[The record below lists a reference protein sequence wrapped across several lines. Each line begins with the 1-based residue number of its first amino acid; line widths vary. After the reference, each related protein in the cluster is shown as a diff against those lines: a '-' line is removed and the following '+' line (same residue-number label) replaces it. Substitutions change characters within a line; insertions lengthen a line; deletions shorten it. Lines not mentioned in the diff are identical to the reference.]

1 MTNKEKLK
9 MAIEQDIDAKNNY
22 NEIIK
27 KIEKGAKM
35 KNKNNLWKL
44 SLVPICLVVIIS
56 GIVIINNNTSLFSSE
71 YPSSGKTY
79 VDKENNITLYIND
92 LKNVGLTTLDADIK
106 IGSFDSNMPY
116 PYKNGIKL
124 PDDLDLD
131 KNNSYIVY
139 TRDNNSDE
147 YNILNNYVLV
157 YSNSNEDRNI
167 AVSYSQEHKPIRDYL
182 FDENGSKISVINGIE
197 LKIYK
202 YESTYFTEFK
212 YNNYNFDI
220 ETTNITEQELST
232 LLASILK

>member
-1 MTNKEKLK
+1 
-9 MAIEQDIDAKNNY
+9 
-22 NEIIK
+22 
-27 KIEKGAKM
+27 
-35 KNKNNLWKL
+35 
-44 SLVPICLVVIIS
+44 
-56 GIVIINNNTSLFSSE
+56 
-71 YPSSGKTY
+71 
-79 VDKENNITLYIND
+79 
-92 LKNVGLTTLDADIK
+92 
-106 IGSFDSNMPY
+106 MPY